1 MNPKPE
7 EKPIQHSGRIIRAEM
22 RTSASP
28 DQVYEAWADPE
39 KIAHWFVDKAEGR
52 AELGATI
59 TWIFEKF
66 NYKIPYEVLRAEPGK
81 KFAIRWEPPP
91 GMNAGILE
99 VTISKEAGQTVLR
112 LVNSG
117 FREGAEWNDEYDGVD
132 SGWKMALALLK
143 LYTEN
148 YFGTPRS
155 TFLAMRP
162 AQFAFS
168 SVVPFHR
175 TEAGLNQWLTT
186 KASCGEVGEK
196 YAFALREGGT
206 ASGRVLEQ
214 AKWETA
220 LSWDEIH
227 GALELKAFAMGPQK
241 MVSVRCSAWGL
252 ESAKVKQI
260 EEQMDRALERLAGL
274 LNAQKATAS

>member
-1 MNPKPE
+1 MNSKPE
-7 EKPIQHSGRIIRAEM
+7 EKPIEHGGRIIRAEM

-28 DQVYEAWADPE
+28 EQVYEAWADPE
-39 KIAHWFVDKAEGR
+39 KIAHWFVDRAEGR
-52 AELGATI
+52 AEPGATI

-81 KFAIRWEPPP
+81 NFAIRWEPPA

-132 SGWKMALALLK
+132 SGWQMALALLK
-143 LYTEN
+143 LYAEN
-148 YFGTPRS
+148 YFGSPRNS
-155 TFLAMRP
+155 FLAMRP
-162 AQFAFS
+162 SEFAFS

-186 KASCGEVGEK
+186 KASCGQAGEK
-196 YAFALREGGT
+196 YHFALREGGT
-206 ASGRVLEQ
+206 ASGRVLQET
-214 AKWETA
+214 KWETT
-220 LSWDEIH
+220 LSWEEMR
-227 GALELKAFAMGPQK
+227 GVLELKAFAMGPQK
-241 MVSVRCSAWGL
+241 MVSVRGSTWGP
-252 ESAKVKQI
+252 EGAKVKQI

-274 LNAQKATAS
+274 VNAQRANA